1 MVNLL
6 QKDITAINYREKR
19 VLSQLTNSMFTESF
33 HVMFLVSSS
42 KNTTMYVG
50 V

>member
-1 MVNLL
+1 MENLL
-6 QKDITAINYREKR
+6 KNILQLSNYREKR
-19 VLSQLTNSMFTESF
+19 VFSQLTNSMFTESF
-33 HVMFLVSSS
+33 HMMFLVPSS